1 MSRVLLLHG
10 IARSSTS
17 LSRLQRSIQAAGFA
31 TSNLDYA
38 SRKHSL
44 DRLVEELHGT
54 ARPFIGQHHA
64 ALHFVAHSMGG
75 LLTRAYINRYRPPN
89 LGRVVLLAPPS
100 QGSEIADLLDRRW
113 LYRTF
118 FGPAGMQLGTRANG
132 GLGDLLGQVDYPL
145 GIIAGDRAVDPLGW
159 LLIPGP
165 NDGKVSVTRT
175 KVRGMSDHV
184 TLHAT
189 HALMMR
195 NVRVIQHTI
204 HFLRHGR
211 FPEKQQR

>member
-1 MSRVLLLHG
+1 
-10 IARSSTS
+10 
-17 LSRLQRSIQAAGFA
+17 
-31 TSNLDYA
+31 
-38 SRKHSL
+38 
-44 DRLVEELHGT
+44 
-54 ARPFIGQHHA
+54 
-64 ALHFVAHSMGG
+64 MGG

-113 LYRTF
+113 LYRKF
-118 FGPAGMQLGTRANG
+118 FGPAGMQLGTRVNE
-132 GLGDLLGQVDYPL
+132 GLGDLLGRVDYPL

-165 NDGKVSVTRT
+165 NDGKVSVNRT